1 MPHCSLWIEEAR
13 VLFKYI
19 PSMLLEGNTTV
30 INVSIDE
37 GNNAK
42 MGFKATVDWNNTH
55 KMVDRKINKISSG
68 LR

>member
-1 MPHCSLWIEEAR
+1 MSHCSLWIEEAR

-37 GNNAK
+37 GNNAI
-42 MGFKATVDWNNTH
+42 MGFFAMVDWNNTH
-55 KMVDRKINKISSG
+55 KMVDRKINKISNH
-68 LR
+68 LI